1 MRRRTST
8 DHLSSSLTDLMT
20 SLAVIFILLLV
31 AKLNNQATRTERS
44 MTYVQGQLEDRKLF
58 SGGEKMR
65 RDGDVLVVAIPQELM
80 SFKQAT
86 AEHGGADLSAQGK
99 EYLRATIPKLAA
111 VLCRDEVRR
120 RIDTILVEGHSDKK
134 GFGLGSEQAD
144 KQENLKLSQQR
155 SMSVVAES
163 SSILG
168 TNRSCFLDLLS
179 ATGRGDARPL
189 NVKDIYSPENRRVEL
204 RIRVKPDAASA
215 VSSSLSPIVRAQTKG
230 AGQ

>member
-1 MRRRTST
+1 MRRRNSP

-31 AKLNNQATRTERS
+31 AKLNNQATRTDRS
-44 MTYVQGQLEDRKLF
+44 MSYVVGQLEDRKLF
-58 SGGEKMR
+58 NGGEKMR

-86 AEHGGADLSAQGK
+86 AEHGGADLSSQGK
-99 EYLRATIPKLAA
+99 EYLKTAIPKLAA
-111 VLCRDEVRR
+111 VLCRDDVRS

-134 GFGLGSEQAD
+134 GFGLGSERAD
-144 KQENLKLSQQR
+144 EEENLKLSQQR
-155 SMSVVAES
+155 SMAVVAES
-163 SSILG
+163 LSILG
-168 TNRSCFLDLLS
+168 DDRACFLDLLS

-204 RIRVKPDAASA
+204 RIRVKPDAAGA
-215 VSSSLSPIVRAQTKG
+215 VSRGLTPNSRAKG
-230 AGQ
+230 SGAL